1 MVNHILYLCPLMYPV
16 PSLIAQCWPLFL
28 WNSSWT
34 FFHQDGN
41 GTVDSGHQC
50 LTGRNHVIMLRR
62 LNEADKKRAMRILGG
77 DLGKGG
83 DQGAEEGMTGRFPV
97 RAATRAGAKAS
108 MAIGQSDQAL
118 ERGERLVYYCRR
130 RHAQL

>member
-62 LNEADKKRAMRILGG
+62 LNEADKKRAMMILGG
-77 DLGKGG
+77 DLRKGG
-83 DQGAEEGMTGRFPV
+83 DQGAEGGMTGGDSLYELPH
-97 RAATRAGAKAS
+97 GP
-108 MAIGQSDQAL
+108 GQKPPWPSDKVIKL
-118 ERGERLVYYCRR
+118 LREVSG
-130 RHAQL
+130 